1 MATVVLAETPAQA
14 KTAPHYPALDG
25 VRGLAV
31 LSVMMLHFTAGY
43 HGSNPIFRAWS
54 PIAELGWMGVDLFFV
69 LSGFLI
75 TGIIRRSIANPHRA
89 RNFYARR
96 ALRIFPLYY
105 AVLIACLLLTPV
117 FHLHWQPVHA
127 LYFVYL
133 GNMVNMPPLGP
144 PGQSLSFTHFWSL
157 AVEEQF
163 YLLWPFI
170 VWRIHDRRKLL
181 KVIVAILIASPI
193 LRIALLLAGVPAA
206 FTGFLLFTRADSL
219 LYGAL
224 ISVLLEEGRPALSTA
239 RKVLVA
245 ASLLIAVT
253 YPLALRVPGG
263 EPAWRVSMA
272 YSLIGMGAASLVCL
286 CAVGSGLLARIF
298 SQRILRFFGK
308 YSYGIYIYHGLY
320 AAFLRHWIST
330 QPVLER
336 LGSLSTPMGAVLGGG
351 IAVAIAFL
359 SYNYFEA
366 PLLRMKD
373 RFA

>member
-1 MATVVLAETPAQA
+1 MAGTPAQG
-14 KTAPHYPALDG
+14 KTSHYPALDG
-25 VRGLAV
+25 VRGLAI

-43 HGSNPIFRAWS
+43 HGVNRIFRAWS

-75 TGIIRRSIANPHRA
+75 TGIIRRSAANPHRA
-89 RNFYARR
+89 KNFYARR
-96 ALRIFPLYY
+96 ALRIFPLFYG
-105 AVLIACLLLTPV
+105 VLFGCLLLTPV

-127 LYFVYL
+127 LYWVYL
-133 GNMVNMPPLGP
+133 GNMVNMPLLGP
-144 PGQSLSFTHFWSL
+144 PGQSLSLTHFWSL

-170 VWRIHDRRKLL
+170 VWRIKDRRKLL

-193 LRIALLLAGVPAA
+193 LRIVLLVAGVPTA
-206 FTGFLLFTRADSL
+206 FTEFLLFTRADSL

-224 ISVLLEEGRPALSTA
+224 IAVLLEVGKPALTTA
-239 RKVLVA
+239 RKVLMATSV
-245 ASLLIAVT
+245 LIAIT

-263 EPAWRVSMA
+263 EPVWRNSVA

-286 CAVGSGLLARIF
+286 CAVGSGILARIF
-298 SQRILRFFGK
+298 SNRVLRFFGK
-308 YSYGIYIYHGLY
+308 YSYGIYVYHGLY
-320 AAFLRHWIST
+320 AALLRHWIST
-330 QPVLER
+330 EPALER
-336 LGSLSTPMGAVLGGG
+336 LGSLTTPLGVVLGVG
-351 IAVAIAFL
+351 IAVGIAYL

-366 PLLRMKD
+366 PILRMKD